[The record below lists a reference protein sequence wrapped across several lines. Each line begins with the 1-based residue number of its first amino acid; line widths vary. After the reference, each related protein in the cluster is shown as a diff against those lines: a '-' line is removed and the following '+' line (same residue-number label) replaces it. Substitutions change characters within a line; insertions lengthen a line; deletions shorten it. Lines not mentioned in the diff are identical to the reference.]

1 MENQNQSG
9 VWLLLTT
16 DLVLGLVVELV
27 GQSGEVV
34 PDLFTHRDG
43 DLLAL
48 AGLREGAAHQ
58 DGGEQEQQ
66 LHVERREETRPDQ
79 TGPDQLQFI
88 VWLLLAPTD

>member
-66 LHVERREETRPDQ
+66 LHVERREERGEKTR
-79 TGPDQLQFI
+79 PDQLQFI